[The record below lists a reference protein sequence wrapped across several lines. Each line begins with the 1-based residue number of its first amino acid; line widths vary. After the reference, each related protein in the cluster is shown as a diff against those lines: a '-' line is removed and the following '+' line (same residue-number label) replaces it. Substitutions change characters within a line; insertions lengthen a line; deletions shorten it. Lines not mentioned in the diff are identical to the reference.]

1 MKYSQPEQLLK
12 DLWAPNAND
21 RMKAQWHGWV
31 ARSTLVG
38 VVLHV
43 GVVGLWPTWERS
55 ARQSEPLRD
64 FFQLERVTV
73 LDAQSP
79 LNVDPAPPV
88 HISEI
93 PDSIPTEADLVA
105 SASGLGV
112 QTETLSEAF
121 RERLIGRS
129 APRPTITQP
138 EMEGDEEGS
147 TGSDE
152 GEGSISIERR
162 ISAADFSEQLSSNP
176 LDLERLAA
184 VRPELVLSD
193 LSAWV
198 LLRNPTEVEM
208 FIRRIYRRGELDRSA
223 NGTVSVALWIDKR
236 GSVEWA
242 EISRS
247 SGRSDV
253 DQVALALFSEVV
265 AFRAARVGG
274 VPVSRSVIFSV
285 RFPW

>member
-1 MKYSQPEQLLK
+1 M
-12 DLWAPNAND
+12 
-21 RMKAQWHGWV
+21 
-31 ARSTLVG
+31 
-38 VVLHV
+38 
-43 GVVGLWPTWERS
+43 
-55 ARQSEPLRD
+55 
-64 FFQLERVTV
+64 
-73 LDAQSP
+73 
-79 LNVDPAPPV
+79 
-88 HISEI
+88 
-93 PDSIPTEADLVA
+93 
-105 SASGLGV
+105 
-112 QTETLSEAF
+112 
-121 RERLIGRS
+121 
-129 APRPTITQP
+129 
-138 EMEGDEEGS
+138 
-147 TGSDE
+147 
-152 GEGSISIERR
+152 
-162 ISAADFSEQLSSNP
+162 
-176 LDLERLAA
+176 
-184 VRPELVLSD
+184 RPELVLSD